1 MSTSLPATAPFVQS
15 KPPTPLAQ
23 PAHDLPSGLRM
34 PAALAIALVLEAG
47 LIAAFLG
54 KRADPPVAPPPP
66 VKVARLVTIA
76 DVPGAPEPT
85 PPAPAP
91 AQATPKPKSAPPKP
105 TPLPKPAAAP
115 SHADAAPTPDA
126 KPSEVPAAAPTPTP
140 AATPAPREKPAEK
153 PGGVRRGL
161 VPLVRIEPDYPP
173 RALANNTEGVVV
185 AQATIEADG
194 SVSAV
199 RIVSAQPSKVFDQE
213 AIRALM
219 RWKFSPNDGGLTG
232 EIELRFRL
240 SN

>member
-1 MSTSLPATAPFVQS
+1 MRT
-15 KPPTPLAQ
+15 
-23 PAHDLPSGLRM
+23 
-34 PAALAIALVLEAG
+34 ALAIALVLEAG

-54 KRADPPVAPPPP
+54 KRADPPVVPAPP

-76 DVPGAPEPT
+76 DVPGEPDPT
-85 PPAPAP
+85 PPTPVP

-105 TPLPKPAAAP
+105 TPAPKPAAAR
-115 SHADAAPTPDA
+115 SHADPAPTADAKSSEAPVAAPAPA
-126 KPSEVPAAAPTPTP
+126 PAPAAA
-140 AATPAPREKPAEK
+140 PAPREKPTEK
-153 PGGVRRGL
+153 QGGVRRGL
-161 VPLVRIEPDYPP
+161 VPLVRVEPDYPP